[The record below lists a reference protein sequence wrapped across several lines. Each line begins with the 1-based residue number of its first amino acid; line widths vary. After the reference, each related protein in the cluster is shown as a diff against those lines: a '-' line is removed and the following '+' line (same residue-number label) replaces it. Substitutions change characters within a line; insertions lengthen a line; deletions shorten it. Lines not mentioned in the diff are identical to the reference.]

1 MTNGASSPSPAAE
14 FAVGDGTQVHF
25 TKELMP
31 TQSLLRMKSQASDK
45 SKESPLFVVHAI
57 EGVVTPL
64 LPLAAKMN
72 RPVYGL
78 QCVASAPLD
87 SITELAAYYIQQI
100 KSVQPKG
107 PFSIIGYSFGG
118 CVAYEI
124 VSQLENENEKCNLIM
139 IDGSPTYVSWYTE
152 TQKQRNMAGTAAS
165 KGQDESY
172 ALAFFGLVCGK
183 LDYKKVIQFLT
194 IVYILCIIKFIRRL
208 QES

>member
-1 MTNGASSPSPAAE
+1 MANGQSSPSPSAE

-31 TQSLLRMKSQASDK
+31 TQCLLRMKSEANDK
-45 SKESPLFVVHAI
+45 AKESPLFVVHAI
-57 EGVVTPL
+57 EGVVTAL

-78 QCVASAPLD
+78 QCVAAAPLE
-87 SITELAAYYIQQI
+87 SIAELATYYIAQI
-100 KSVQPKG
+100 KSVQAKG
-107 PFSIIGYSFGG
+107 PYSIVGYSFGG

-152 TQKQRNMAGTAAS
+152 AQKQRNMAGTTAS

-172 ALAFFGLVCGK
+172 ALAFFGMVCGK
-183 LDYKKVIQFLT
+183 LDYKKVKHILHFISWNFLN
-194 IVYILCIIKFIRRL
+194 INLI
-208 QES
+208 